1 MKSTE
6 INQIKNWKEV
16 IKFMINLIKVSSKTK
31 QEFSILNNIRKRS
44 KETREI

>member
-1 MKSTE
+1 
-6 INQIKNWKEV
+6 
-16 IKFMINLIKVSSKTK
+16 MINLIIKVSSKTK